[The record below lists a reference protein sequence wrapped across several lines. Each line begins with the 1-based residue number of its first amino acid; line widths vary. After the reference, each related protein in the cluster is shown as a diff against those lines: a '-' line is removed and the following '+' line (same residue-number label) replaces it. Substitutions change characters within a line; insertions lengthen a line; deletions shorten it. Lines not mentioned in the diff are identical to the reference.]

1 MTLRTSARL
10 YSDAS
15 LGGVLRCDSNKG
27 VPLKGVIGAYI
38 RILGDYIGGITDPN
52 NRVSGPK
59 YSNSFFGGALKPYYS
74 GPWTL
79 RDWFSVALGRVKP
92 SHDTARSGG

>member
-27 VPLKGVIGAYI
+27 VPLKWVIGAYI
-38 RILGDYIGGITDPN
+38 LILGDYIGGITDPN
-52 NRVSGPK
+52 NRVLGPN
-59 YSNSFFGGALKPYYS
+59 YSNIFFWGVKGGGGW
-74 GPWTL
+74 GPL
-79 RDWFSVALGRVKP
+79 NPIIRVLGP
-92 SHDTARSGG
+92 FEIGSQLN